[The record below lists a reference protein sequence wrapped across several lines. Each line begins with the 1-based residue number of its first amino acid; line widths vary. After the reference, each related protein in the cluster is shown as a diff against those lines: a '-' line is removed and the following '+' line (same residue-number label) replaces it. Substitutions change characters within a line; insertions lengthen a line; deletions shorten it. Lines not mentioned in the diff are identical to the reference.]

1 MLTLSLDQGD
11 SGSFRHVK
19 LVSAIICQLTALE
32 GPEHGDVCGHGS
44 IPPITGI
51 IIVPP
56 PPPPPPPPPLVSMN
70 KVWQLAQ
77 NGKSEAGAQTLATI
91 DPKLLEACRLT
102 IANYIVCES
111 TNYAFKRENLFS
123 Q

>member
-56 PPPPPPPPPLVSMN
+56 PPPPLVSMN

-111 TNYAFKRENLFS
+111 TTVCNYAFKRENLFS